1 MAGALEAKAG
11 AADGLREL
19 LLQHN
24 SIGDRGGLGLALSR
38 SLSLTRSLR
47 LRLRLSLSLRR

>member
-1 MAGALEAKAG
+1 MRVRIRGRARARLTLALTKIAGALEAKAG

-24 SIGDRGGLGLALSR
+24 SIGDRDGLGLGLG
-38 SLSLTRSLR
+38 
-47 LRLRLSLSLRR
+47 